1 MAEAAS
7 PAALALVARQAA
19 RRYGTPLYLYDLGR
33 LRDDAREVSAA
44 FPDPW
49 LRLYSLKA
57 NGLPAL
63 VREIAA
69 LGYGANVV
77 SRGEWRLAKAA
88 GIADGRI
95 ALSGI
100 GKTERDLAQAAAA
113 GSTDRP
119 LLWVSVESEDEA
131 RSLAAHAAKAGKSHL
146 RTARVD
152 ALVRLNPAVAP
163 ETHPGLAVGSGG
175 SKFGIVS
182 EELPRLIEAA
192 GGPQGPLRWR
202 GIHLH
207 VGTQLGAV
215 DAWRSAIRRA
225 LAVFALFRGDLEA
238 FDTLDC
244 GSGFPV
250 PLPGENAPT
259 PVQFAREVEEALR
272 SMPAGR
278 RPARLA
284 IEPGRAVVARSGW
297 IVARV
302 LHVRERMRRDEAI
315 ASEAPPQEEVVRQIV
330 LDAGMTELIRPALY
344 GARHPIQAL
353 TSMGRPF
360 DPDSDAPAPV
370 AQVEGPICETTDSL
384 GLHAL
389 PTLRRGDLVAIGHAG
404 AYASAMASTYNGRP
418 RPPEIGLER
427 GRLRTLRPRGSVDR
441 LP

>member
-1 MAEAAS
+1 MAEAAGS
-7 PAALALVARQAA
+7 AALAVAARQAA

-33 LRDDAREVSAA
+33 LHDDARDVASA

-63 VREIAA
+63 VREIAG

-77 SRGEWRLAKAA
+77 SRGEWGLARAA
-88 GIADGRI
+88 GVPDGRI

-100 GKTERDLAQAAAA
+100 GKTERDLALAAAA
-113 GSTDRP
+113 GRADRP
-119 LLWVSVESEDEA
+119 LLWVSLESADEA
-131 RSLAAHAAKAGKSHL
+131 RSLAAHAGKSDG
-146 RTARVD
+146 RNARVD
-152 ALVRLNPAVAP
+152 ALVRLNPAVAA

-182 EELPRLIEAA
+182 EDLPRLIEEA
-192 GGPQGPLRWR
+192 GGPHGPLRWR

-207 VGTQLGAV
+207 VGTQLGAL
-215 DAWRSAIRRA
+215 DAWRSAVRRA
-225 LAVFALFRGDLEA
+225 LALFALFRGDLEG

-250 PLPGENAPT
+250 PLPGETAPT
-259 PVQFAREVEEALR
+259 PAQFAAEVEAALG
-272 SMPAGR
+272 SLPADR

-284 IEPGRAVVARSGW
+284 VEPGRAVVARSGW

-302 LHVRERMRRDEAI
+302 LHVRERTRHDEAI
-315 ASEAPPQEEVVRQIV
+315 ASEAPPPEEVVRQII
-330 LDAGMTELIRPALY
+330 LDTGMTELIRPALY

-353 TSMGRPF
+353 TSLGRPF
-360 DPDSDAPAPV
+360 DSDGDAPAPV

-389 PTLRRGDLVAIGHAG
+389 PAVRRGDLVAIGLAG

-418 RPPEIGLER
+418 RAPEIGLER
-427 GRLRTLRPRGSVDR
+427 GRLRTMRPRGSVAR

>member
-7 PAALALVARQAA
+7 PAALAVAARQAA

-33 LRDDAREVSAA
+33 LRDDAREVAAA

-57 NGLPAL
+57 NGLPPL
-63 VREIAA
+63 VREIAGV
-69 LGYGANVV
+69 GYGANVV

-88 GIADGRI
+88 GMADENI

-100 GKTERDLAQAAAA
+100 GKSERDLAQAAAA
-113 GSTDRP
+113 GRTGRP

-131 RSLAAHAAKAGKSHL
+131 RSLAAHAAKTGKSHP

-152 ALVRLNPAVAP
+152 ALVRLNPSVAP
-163 ETHPGLAVGSGG
+163 EAHPGLAVGSGG

-182 EELPRLIEAA
+182 EELPRLVEVA
-192 GGPQGPLRWR
+192 GGPDGPLRWR

-215 DAWRSAIRRA
+215 DAWRSAVRRA

-250 PLPGENAPT
+250 PLPGETAPS
-259 PVQFAREVEEALR
+259 PAQFAVEVGEALR
-272 SMPAGR
+272 SLPADR

-284 IEPGRAVVARSGW
+284 VEPGRAVVARSGW

-302 LHVRERMRRDEAI
+302 LHVRERVQREEAV
-315 ASEAPPQEEVVRQIV
+315 ASEAPPQEEIVRQIV

-353 TSMGRPF
+353 TSLGRPF
-360 DPDSDAPAPV
+360 DPDGDAPAPV

-384 GLHAL
+384 GLHGL
-389 PTLRRGDLVAIGHAG
+389 PPVRRGDLVAIGLAG

-418 RPPEIGLER
+418 RPAEIGLEH
-427 GRLRTLRPRGSVDR
+427 GRLRTLRARGSVER

>member
-7 PAALALVARQAA
+7 PAALAVVARQAA

-33 LRDDAREVSAA
+33 LRDDARGVAAA

-63 VREIAA
+63 VREIAG

-77 SRGEWRLAKAA
+77 SRGEWRLARAA
-88 GIADGRI
+88 GLADERI

-113 GSTDRP
+113 GRTDRP

-131 RSLAAHAAKAGKSHL
+131 RSLAAHAGKL
-146 RTARVD
+146 RARKSRVD
-152 ALVRLNPAVAP
+152 ALVRLNPSVAP
-163 ETHPGLAVGSGG
+163 ETHPGLAVGFGG

-192 GGPQGPLRWR
+192 GGPRGPLRWR

-215 DAWRSAIRRA
+215 DAWRSAVRRA

-250 PLPGENAPT
+250 PLPGETAPT
-259 PVQFAREVEEALR
+259 PAQFASEVGEALR
-272 SMPAGR
+272 SLPADR

-284 IEPGRAVVARSGW
+284 VEPGRAVVARSGW

-302 LHVRERMRRDEAI
+302 LHVRERVRREEAI
-315 ASEAPPQEEVVRQIV
+315 ASEAPPQEEEVRQIV

-344 GARHPIQAL
+344 GARHPVQAL
-353 TSMGRPF
+353 TSLGRPF
-360 DPDSDAPAPV
+360 DPDDDAPAPV

-389 PTLRRGDLVAIGHAG
+389 PPLRRGDLVAIGLAG

-418 RPPEIGLER
+418 RPAEIGLEH
-427 GRLRTLRPRGSVDR
+427 GRLRTLRARGSVER